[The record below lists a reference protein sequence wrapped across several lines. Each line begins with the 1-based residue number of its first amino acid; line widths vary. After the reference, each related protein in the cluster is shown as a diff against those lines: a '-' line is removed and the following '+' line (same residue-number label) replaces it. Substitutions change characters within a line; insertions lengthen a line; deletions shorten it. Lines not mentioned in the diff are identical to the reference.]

1 MWNKMKASQP
11 CGDGR
16 TALYYVKLDGLND
29 RVNMK
34 IISIL

>member
-34 IISIL
+34 IKSIL